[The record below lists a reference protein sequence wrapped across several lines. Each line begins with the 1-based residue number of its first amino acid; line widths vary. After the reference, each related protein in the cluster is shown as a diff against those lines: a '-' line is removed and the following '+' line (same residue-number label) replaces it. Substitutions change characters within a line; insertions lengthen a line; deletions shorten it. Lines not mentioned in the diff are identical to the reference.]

1 MIIISLDQEGKV
13 LKNKEWD
20 IIRYITKGRDN
31 YIGDDCAVWE
41 EPGLVVTTDH
51 MCEGVHFDLSF
62 MNPKSIGWRLMAA
75 NASDVISMGS
85 LPSHFLLNIAAP
97 SKDVETIKK
106 IVDGITLFSNKYNL
120 EILGGDTTAAEKITV
135 GVTMFGKKTAKPL
148 LRSGAKPGDSFY
160 ITEPVGLSQCGL
172 YHLKNNSAGFEQS
185 KEKFLFPDP
194 FKTRP
199 ADIENANC
207 AIDISDS
214 LLSELE
220 LISKASNVGIMI
232 DLEKIPV
239 HEEVLKTARILGIP
253 AEQIIFSSGEEFSLI
268 LTSNKKMNGL
278 YHIGFIKES
287 GDSKIEIISKNGA
300 VDSSSFS
307 IFSHFS

>member
-1 MIIISLDQEGKV
+1 M

-20 IIRYITKGRDN
+20 IIRYITKDRDS
-31 YIGDDCAVWE
+31 YIGDDCAVWD

-51 MCEGVHFDLSF
+51 MCEGTHFDLSF
-62 MNPKSIGWRLMAA
+62 MKPESIGWRLMAA

-97 SKDVETIKK
+97 TKNIETIKK
-106 IVDGITLFSNKYNL
+106 IVDGITLFSDKYDL

-148 LRSGAKPGDSFY
+148 LRSGAKPGDRVY
-160 ITEPVGLSQCGL
+160 LTEPVGLSQCGL
-172 YHLKNNSAGFEQS
+172 YHLKNGTPGFEQS

-199 ADIENANC
+199 ADIKNANC

-220 LISKASNVGIMI
+220 LISKASNVGIEI

-239 HEEVLKTARILGIP
+239 HEEVLKTAQILGVKV
-253 AEQIIFSSGEEFSLI
+253 EQIMFSSGEEFSLI
-268 LTSNKKMNGL
+268 LTSENKMNGL

-307 IFSHFS
+307 VFSHFS